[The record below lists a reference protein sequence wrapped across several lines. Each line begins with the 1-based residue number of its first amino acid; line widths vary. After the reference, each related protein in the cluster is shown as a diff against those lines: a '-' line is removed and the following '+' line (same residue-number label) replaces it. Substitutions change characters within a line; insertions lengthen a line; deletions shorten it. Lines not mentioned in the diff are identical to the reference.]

1 MPRWFSDM
9 GIPKVL
15 LYPKE
20 NCMFGPKTAIF
31 APKYVNLYVIFTCHH
46 ETDNVV
52 PNQEANFG
60 RLGNLGYI
68 FPKDFWANNFPF
80 LYINNMPS
88 SPLIQLSKVTES
100 LRSIWKSRL
109 ELSFIFV
116 FVCSQRQRG
125 AGLIELWM
133 VLRRLEFSLEE
144 IDGGP
149 WTL

>member
-1 MPRWFSDM
+1 MLV
-9 GIPKVL
+9 PKLMVT
-15 LYPKE
+15 PKIIR
-20 NCMFGPKTAIF
+20 MLGPKTAIF
-31 APKYVNLYVIFTCHH
+31 ALKSVNVYVIFTCHH
-46 ETDNVV
+46 ETDNMV

-68 FPKDFWANNFPF
+68 CPKDFWANNFPF
-80 LYINNMPS
+80 LYINNMTS
-88 SPLIQLSKVTES
+88 SPLIQLGKMTES
-100 LRSIWKSRL
+100 LRSTWKSRL

-116 FVCSQRQRG
+116 FVCSQRQRV